1 MDISGI
7 SHAQVELDSY
17 VVDFLGTLFRL
28 AGNFAVDT
36 EFLLQH
42 PGFRSRS
49 WVEALFEVGASYG
62 CFKGVPFEALQPYI
76 TQNIVALFC
85 LAGDIMEA
93 SFYEY
98 FLIKR
103 REEILRRPDRTRED
117 EQILKRLREARIKFV
132 NQKKAYLKLAFAG
145 TKVPK
150 EMKRAF
156 DLNVIIRG
164 DQLQREVRHTIEGMP
179 HVFEFYPRDN
189 SSDLAP
195 LSRLYIKYSQLF
207 AQSEESDSS
216 ASEY

>member
-7 SHAQVELDSY
+7 SRAQAELDSY
-17 VVDFLGTLFRL
+17 VVDFLGTLYRL
-28 AGNFAVDT
+28 ASSFAVDA
-36 EFLLQH
+36 EFLLQY
-42 PGFRSRS
+42 PGFRSRP
-49 WVEALFEVGASYG
+49 WVEALFEVGAHYG

-85 LAGDIMEA
+85 LADDIMEA
-93 SFYEY
+93 AFYEHC
-98 FLIKR
+98 LIKR
-103 REEILRRPDRTRED
+103 REEILRHPDRTRED
-117 EQILKRLREARIKFV
+117 EQILKRLREARLKFM
-132 NQKKAYLKLAFAG
+132 NQKKSYLKLAFAG

-150 EMKRAF
+150 RLKRTF
-156 DLNVIIRG
+156 DLNVVVRG
-164 DQLQREVRHTIEGMP
+164 DQLQQEIHHTIEGMP
-179 HVFEFYPRDN
+179 HVFEFYPRND